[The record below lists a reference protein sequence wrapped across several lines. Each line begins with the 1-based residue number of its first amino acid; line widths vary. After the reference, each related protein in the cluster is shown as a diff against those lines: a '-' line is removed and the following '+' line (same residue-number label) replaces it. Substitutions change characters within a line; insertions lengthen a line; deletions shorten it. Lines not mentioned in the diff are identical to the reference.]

1 VLALRRPRR
10 DAAAAR
16 REPGLRLHGG
26 GGLRSSRTPF
36 VFLVVRECA
45 RARCEIRCPSQFCL
59 FVRADRMSR
68 RSSGGGGGC
77 GWAGAEEGRG
87 GPGAFIYREPGAGR
101 PARDAREEV
110 SWQLH
115 SSERAGGSG
124 LVAVTGGVHAELW
137 TRRGPCS
144 VSRFL

>member
-68 RSSGGGGGC
+68 RSSGGGCGW

-87 GPGAFIYREPGAGR
+87 ESWRFYISGAGSREAGPGCAGR
-101 PARDAREEV
+101 SLVAAAQLRA
-110 SWQLH
+110 SW
-115 SSERAGGSG
+115 RKW
-124 LVAVTGGVHAELW
+124 LVAVTGGVHAELG